1 MTATP
6 EELKARARHAFEQ
19 SIADAGIEP
28 HGAVDPEELARLER
42 AVRSLPRTTRE
53 VFLANRIDDSS
64 YDEIAAAIGLNRQQ
78 IIRHMAKALYQL
90 ARSMEGAER
99 PAWQRWL
106 LARRPRWL

>member
-1 MTATP
+1 MTGTP
-6 EELKARARHAFEQ
+6 EELKERARRVLEQ
-19 SIADAGIEP
+19 AIADAQIEP
-28 HGAVDPEELARLER
+28 RGAVNPEELARLER

-53 VFLANRIDDSS
+53 VFRAQRIDGLS
-64 YDEIAAAIGLNRQQ
+64 YDEIAAATGLDRQRVIQ
-78 IIRHMAKALYQL
+78 HMADALYQL